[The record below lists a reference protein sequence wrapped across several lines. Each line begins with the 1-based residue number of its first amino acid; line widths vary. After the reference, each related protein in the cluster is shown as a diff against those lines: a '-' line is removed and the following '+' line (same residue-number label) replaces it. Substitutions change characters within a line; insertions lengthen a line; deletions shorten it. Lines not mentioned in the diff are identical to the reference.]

1 MFSSSTLPWTTGKLD
16 REQSECVNLK
26 IYCICGKE
34 NKSIWGGE
42 RLLNGCK
49 CGRVDEH
56 LLKDF
61 DSALIK
67 YYKWLRGD
75 GVVSVT
81 QSSLNVQQHTC
92 NL

>member
-1 MFSSSTLPWTTGKLD
+1 M
-16 REQSECVNLK
+16 
-26 IYCICGKE
+26 
-34 NKSIWGGE
+34 GGGG
-42 RLLNGCK
+42 LLNGCK